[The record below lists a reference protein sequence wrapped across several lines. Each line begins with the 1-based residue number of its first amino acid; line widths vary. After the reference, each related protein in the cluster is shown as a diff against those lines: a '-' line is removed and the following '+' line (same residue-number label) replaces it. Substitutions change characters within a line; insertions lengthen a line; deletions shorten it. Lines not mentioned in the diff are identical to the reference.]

1 MKDRVSRYPG
11 RVRLTPVDGNPGV
24 YDMERADEPS
34 EPGTALSKSN
44 LLKDST
50 AALFGQPSSAVI
62 DSILSGL
69 SLLHGNGEPTGD
81 IAASIGQC
89 YYDESQEEFYSC
101 ISKTGATSNWKRIGL
116 GNNALFGTR
125 GPILVTETQV
135 LDMHSYGLNVGDHVN
150 VICVG
155 GGGGGGSSNGYVYSS
170 TTEYAI
176 PGKDAGSLGG
186 YGSGGS
192 GGSSTASHARQGAGG
207 GSGFVTFNTVA
218 LNQTAIPITIGK
230 GGKGGAQLESGYSNY
245 GAPGENGGT
254 TSFGTLCYANG
265 GIGGAKGATYG
276 DSSVAKG
283 GDGYNK
289 GGDGSNATTGS
300 AGIGGRGVVKDGN
313 FEIKTDDAASKS
325 ANGVVM
331 IWY

>member
-24 YDMERADEPS
+24 YDMERADEPT

-44 LLKDST
+44 LLKDAT
-50 AALFGQPSSAVI
+50 AALFGQTSNAVI
-62 DSILSGL
+62 DSILAGL

-125 GPILVTETQV
+125 GPILVTETQE
-135 LDMHSYGLNVGDHVN
+135 LDLHSYGLNVGDHVN
-150 VICVG
+150 VICIG
-155 GGGGGGSSNGYVYSS
+155 GGGGGGSTNGYSYGS
-170 TTEYAI
+170 TSENAVA
-176 PGKDAGSLGG
+176 GKNAGSKGG
-186 YGSGGS
+186 YGSGGD
-192 GGSSTASHARQGAGG
+192 GGEGGNTHTYQGAGG
-207 GSGFVTFNTVA
+207 GSGFVSFATVM
-218 LNQTAIPITIGK
+218 LNSTTIPVTIGE
-230 GGKGGAQLESGYSNY
+230 GGKGGNY
-245 GAPGENGGT
+245 GISSSTGHNGDNGGT

-265 GIGGAKGATYG
+265 GIGGEKGVTYG
-276 DSSVAKG
+276 NIPTTSKG

-289 GGDGSNATTGS
+289 GSDGYGSSS
-300 AGIGGRGVVKDGN
+300 AGLGGRGITNDGN
-313 FEIKTDDAASKS
+313 FAVKTDDGASKS
-325 ANGVVM
+325 ENGVVM